1 MIKRYD
7 IRPRRKRNGNENG
20 TPGDPPHAIEPVVDD
35 SVRPASPA
43 VAPLTPAGA
52 FDDK

>member
-7 IRPRRKRNGNENG
+7 IHPRRRRTNGEA
-20 TPGDPPHAIEPVVDD
+20 PPSDNQD
-35 SVRPASPA
+35 SQRISGPPMAG
-43 VAPLTPAGA
+43 PLTPAGA